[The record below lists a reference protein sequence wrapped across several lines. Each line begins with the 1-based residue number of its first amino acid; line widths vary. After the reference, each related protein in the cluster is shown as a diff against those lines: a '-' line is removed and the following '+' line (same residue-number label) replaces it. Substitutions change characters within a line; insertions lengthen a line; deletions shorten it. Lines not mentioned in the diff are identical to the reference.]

1 MNYNPRLI
9 QLRCLIEKLN
19 KIYISKYV
27 HVLYTHQQFFS
38 KKKNLPTIPYVTDTR
53 LNSITTKTIIIFDFK
68 EDQNKKSIQPAAHSI
83 SPILLSPIRPPA
95 TLYVWNVRNKLVNF
109 RDSQWHRIRK

>member
-1 MNYNPRLI
+1 MYMFCTLI
-9 QLRCLIEKLN
+9 N
-19 KIYISKYV
+19 N
-27 HVLYTHQQFFS
+27 FFQ
-38 KKKNLPTIPYVTDTR
+38 KKKKISLLYVTDTR
-53 LNSITTKTIIIFDFK
+53 LISITTIIIFDFK

>member
-1 MNYNPRLI
+1 MYMYCTLI
-9 QLRCLIEKLN
+9 N
-19 KIYISKYV
+19 N
-27 HVLYTHQQFFS
+27 FFQ
-38 KKKNLPTIPYVTDTR
+38 KKKKISLLYETDTR
-53 LNSITTKTIIIFDFK
+53 LISITTIIIFDFK

>member
-1 MNYNPRLI
+1 MYIFCTLI
-9 QLRCLIEKLN
+9 N
-19 KIYISKYV
+19 N
-27 HVLYTHQQFFS
+27 FFLS
-38 KKKNLPTIPYVTDTR
+38 KKKKKISLLYVTDTR
-53 LNSITTKTIIIFDFK
+53 LISITTIIIFDFK